1 MIIFKSENSF
11 LEKNFNNLIKQFNLN
26 SVSYNKNF
34 ILIDLILNN
43 EQIIAEVNDEKIKFN
58 LPMSFYEFFAFLKNK
73 LINTFLTVENI
84 KFYPF
89 KNLIIYNDLN
99 YYLKDIHNIILSN
112 LILSLEDGINKVDL
126 YKTLWPQDKD
136 ISINKLDTHL
146 TNLKNQIFDN
156 LKLRIQVTSK
166 NNSLKLIIN

>member
-1 MIIFKSENSF
+1 MIIFKSEDSF

-43 EQIIAEVNDEKIKFN
+43 EQIIADVDDEKIKFN
-58 LPMSFYEFFAFLKNK
+58 LPMSFHEFFAFLKNK

>member
-1 MIIFKSENSF
+1 MIIFKSEDSF
-11 LEKNFNNLIKQFNLN
+11 LEKNFNNLLKQFNLN

-43 EQIIAEVNDEKIKFN
+43 EQIIADVDDEKIKFN

>member
-1 MIIFKSENSF
+1 MIIFKSEDSF

-43 EQIIAEVNDEKIKFN
+43 EQIIADVDDEKIKFN

-112 LILSLEDGINKVDL
+112 LILSFEDGINKVDL

>member
-1 MIIFKSENSF
+1 MIIFKSEDSF

-43 EQIIAEVNDEKIKFN
+43 EQIIADVDDEKIKFN

-156 LKLRIQVTSK
+156 LNLRIQVTSK

>member
-1 MIIFKSENSF
+1 MIIFKSEDSF

>member
-1 MIIFKSENSF
+1 MIIFKSEDSF

-43 EQIIAEVNDEKIKFN
+43 EQIIAEVDDEKIKFN

>member
-1 MIIFKSENSF
+1 MIIFKSEDSF

-43 EQIIAEVNDEKIKFN
+43 EQIIADVDDEKIKFN

>member
-1 MIIFKSENSF
+1 MIIFKSEDSF

-43 EQIIAEVNDEKIKFN
+43 EQIIAEVDDEKIKFN
-58 LPMSFYEFFAFLKNK
+58 LPMNFYEFFAFLKNK
-73 LINTFLTVENI
+73 LINIFITLENI

-99 YYLKDIHNIILSN
+99 YYLKDTHNIIFSN
-112 LILSLEDGINKVDL
+112 LILGIDDGINKVDL

-156 LKLRIQVTSK
+156 LNLRIQVTSK

>member
-1 MIIFKSENSF
+1 MIIFKSEDSF

-43 EQIIAEVNDEKIKFN
+43 EQIIADVDDEKIKFN

-166 NNSLKLIIN
+166 NNSIKLIIN

>member
-1 MIIFKSENSF
+1 MIIFKSEDSF

-99 YYLKDIHNIILSN
+99 YYLKDIHNIILNN

>member
-1 MIIFKSENSF
+1 MIIFKSEDSF

-146 TNLKNQIFDN
+146 TN
-156 LKLRIQVTSK
+156 
-166 NNSLKLIIN
+166 